1 MNPMPVFRP
10 SLRDEVESVRAE
22 QERSESYIVDALL
35 WLATKYAESQGKDMF
50 DLLGEL
56 PEIIQWAF
64 INGFPEGEFQS
75 ELVKRGWVA
84 GDAEPAKEEA

>member
-22 QERSESYIVDALL
+22 QERTESYIVDALL
-35 WLATKYAESQGKDMF
+35 WLAKKYAESQGKSMF

-56 PEIIQWAF
+56 PEIIEWAF
-64 INGFPEGEFQS
+64 IDSFPEGEFQK
-75 ELVKRGWVA
+75 ELERRGW
-84 GDAEPAKEEA
+84 AKEEPHA